1 MTQGPLWD
9 LPLVSAFKMKKTL
22 KALLGLVAIITL
34 FSCVQEKVGEEMK
47 ISGQFALINESG
59 LTDCFL
65 EFQNGVFSIWK
76 STDSYPFAEKRIWHC
91 NSSCFVN
98 YTRAAYSIIN
108 GVITI
113 GGTSLGKI
121 ELADDVLH
129 FDGKTYG
136 AMEGFYSETY
146 SWIIGDSD
154 KISLT
159 YAAESVRFPVH
170 VEHPI
175 PAGVLHATTSASW
188 IGDLRIEDD
197 CLLFNTT
204 TTNEDR
210 STTITLSYL
219 HANDLSI
226 PVSQTPSTFIHFT
239 EPNKTIGYEA
249 SSHNLEFTIE
259 NPIASSALAVTCAN
273 SWIENLEVKDDMIS
287 FNVTENN
294 SGNDRKAFFY
304 CKYEGAPNVMYTLTQ
319 KWTAPAISFSPAS
332 AEFDYTGGQGSF
344 TVEVQNPRQDV
355 TIVPQCQ
362 ANWIKDI
369 TVNGNTVS
377 YKVTENNSTTQ
388 RNSSILVGYGN
399 FDSAS
404 FSVIQAGKPV
414 ISLSLNKTKLSLHPG
429 DDEYLTATVDP
440 ADAIPTWSSDNESVA
455 TVSQSGKVT
464 AVGNG
469 TATIRVS
476 ADNGKNASC
485 YVTVTTLVTRISF
498 EKTSISLFEGEELTL
513 TPTVSPE
520 NASNKELKWT
530 ATDKSIAAVDQNG
543 KVTAV
548 SKGTTSIRAEAQDG
562 SGKYA
567 TCSITV
573 KRPISNI
580 QLNKTSLILYRG
592 KSNVMETLVATVNP
606 TDASNTEISWSSS
619 NTALATVSSS
629 GVITA
634 IAPGNVTITAT
645 AKDGSGVSARCEV
658 EIRQYV
664 TDITLDKNALS
675 LRAGDSY
682 TITATVSPINAS
694 NKTLIWSSSNSKV
707 ITVDANGLVSAIAIG
722 DATITVAANDGGGEQ
737 AICSVVVAEEIVD
750 LGLSVKWR
758 GWNLGASKPEEYG
771 DYYAWGE
778 TEPYYSQGHSQD
790 NPCGDWRSRT
800 NPAITGYNWSSY
812 KWCNGSQKTLTRY
825 NSSSSYGTVDNKTS
839 FKDYD
844 YEDDAA
850 RAILGGKW
858 RTPTRAEWDELLNNC
873 TWVWTSNYMGTGVKG
888 HILTSKVNGYK
899 DKSIFL
905 PAAGYRRSADLNY
918 AGFNGIYWSSSLNSS
933 GPSNA
938 WSVSLMSNNVSS
950 SNDAGRCYGRS
961 VRPVSE

>member
-344 TVEVQNPRQDV
+344 TFDIQNPRQEFSID
-355 TIVPQCQ
+355 PQCQ
-362 ANWIKDI
+362 ANWITDI
-369 TVNGNTVS
+369 TVNGNTIS
-377 YKVTENNSTTQ
+377 YNVAENNSGAQRSDSILLRYGDLTSIEYPITQ
-388 RNSSILVGYGN
+388 RWVATSIVLTS
-399 FDSAS
+399 DSAEYEY
-404 FSVIQAGKPV
+404 AG
-414 ISLSLNKTKLSLHPG
+414 
-429 DDEYLTATVDP
+429 
-440 ADAIPTWSSDNESVA
+440 
-455 TVSQSGKVT
+455 
-464 AVGNG
+464 GNG
-469 TATIRVS
+469 TFSFEIINPRNDIAIETISSVS
-476 ADNGKNASC
+476 WISNILTANN
-485 YVTVTTLVTRISF
+485 TISF
-498 EKTSISLFEGEELTL
+498 AIPVNNSGTLRSGKIILKYGSFAEAEFIIHQDWEAVITL
-513 TPTVSPE
+513 TPALGCFRYNGGFGAFSFLLKNPRPEVATAITTDSDWIVDLSITTQEVVFSVLENPSGLARSGIIVVSHGTLTSAIYTISQEGHP
-520 NASNKELKWT
+520 
-530 ATDKSIAAVDQNG
+530 ATSIA
-543 KVTAV
+543 
-548 SKGTTSIRAEAQDG
+548 
-562 SGKYA
+562 
-567 TCSITV
+567 
-573 KRPISNI
+573 
-580 QLNKTSLILYRG
+580 LNKHNLSLLRG
-592 KSNVMETLVATVNP
+592 CSEQLIATVFP
-606 TDASNTEISWSSS
+606 TDSELIWSSS
-619 NTALATVSSS
+619 NTAVVTVSSD
-629 GVITA
+629 GIITA
-634 IAPGNVTITAT
+634 I
-645 AKDGSGVSARCEV
+645 
-658 EIRQYV
+658 
-664 TDITLDKNALS
+664 
-675 LRAGDSY
+675 GD
-682 TITATVSPINAS
+682 
-694 NKTLIWSSSNSKV
+694 
-707 ITVDANGLVSAIAIG
+707 G
-722 DATITVAANDGGGEQ
+722 DATVTISSQWGGEIASCSVSVTSVGGGN
-737 AICSVVVAEEIVD
+737 EEI
-750 LGLSVKWR
+750 
-758 GWNLGASKPEEYG
+758 
-771 DYYAWGE
+771 GE
-778 TEPYYSQGHSQD
+778 II
-790 NPCGDWRSRT
+790 W
-800 NPAITGYNWSSY
+800 
-812 KWCNGSQKTLTRY
+812 K
-825 NSSSSYGTVDNKTS
+825 
-839 FKDYD
+839 
-844 YEDDAA
+844 
-850 RAILGGKW
+850 
-858 RTPTRAEWDELLNNC
+858 
-873 TWVWTSNYMGTGVKG
+873 
-888 HILTSKVNGYK
+888 
-899 DKSIFL
+899 
-905 PAAGYRRSADLNY
+905 
-918 AGFNGIYWSSSLNSS
+918 
-933 GPSNA
+933 
-938 WSVSLMSNNVSS
+938 
-950 SNDAGRCYGRS
+950 
-961 VRPVSE
+961 